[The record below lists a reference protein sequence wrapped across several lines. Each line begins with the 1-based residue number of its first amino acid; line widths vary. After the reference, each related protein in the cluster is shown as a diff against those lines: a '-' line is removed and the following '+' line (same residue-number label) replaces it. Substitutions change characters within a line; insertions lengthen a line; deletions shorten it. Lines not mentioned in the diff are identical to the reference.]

1 MDLRRVD
8 LNLLVSLDALLRERH
23 VTLAAKRMS
32 VSQPAMSSS
41 LARLRKLLDDPL
53 LVRAGRQLV
62 LTSFAEGLRE
72 PLRNILENID
82 LTLTARPHFDPLV
95 DERTFT
101 IAASDYITL
110 VLLRQVV
117 SRLSAVAS
125 GVRLHVQPVL
135 IDYVEHLRQ
144 DTIDL
149 IVLPLEVAEDVDD
162 MSRSTL
168 FIDRF
173 VCAADA
179 NHPKDL
185 NGITTEL
192 FSQLPYIAY
201 RVNGGPSNID
211 KQLDDLGVARSIEMT
226 TESFLIAP
234 FMLNGTS
241 FIAMLHERLAK
252 EVQDVAGIRLYEPPV
267 PVQPITQTLFWHPRR
282 TEDPAHR
289 WLRELIVDVAQS
301 LETEPPATEDAAG
314 GAGF

>member
-1 MDLRRVD
+1 MDLRGVD

-72 PLRNILENID
+72 PLSNILENID
-82 LTLTARPHFDPLV
+82 LTLTARPHFDPAT

-110 VLLRQVV
+110 VLLRKVV
-117 SRLSAVAS
+117 STLSVIAS

-135 IDYVEHLRQ
+135 LDYSAQLRQ

-149 IVLPLEVAEDVDD
+149 IVLPLEVAEDIGD
-162 MSRSTL
+162 MSHATL
-168 FIDRF
+168 FQDRF
-173 VCAADA
+173 VCAAG
-179 NHPKDL
+179 KDNPADL
-185 NGITTEL
+185 SRMTPES
-192 FSQLPYIAY
+192 FSRLPHIAY
-201 RVNGGPSNID
+201 RVNGGPSNVD
-211 KQLDDLGVARSIEMT
+211 QQLEELGISRSIEMT

-234 FMLNGTS
+234 FMLSGTR
-241 FIAMLHERLAK
+241 FVAMVHERLAV
-252 EVQDVAGIRLYEPPV
+252 EVRDIAGIELFEPPV
-267 PVQPITQTLFWHPRR
+267 PLKPITQTLFWHPRR
-282 TEDPAHR
+282 TNDPAHR
-289 WLRELIVDVAQS
+289 WLREQIVEAAQR
-301 LETEPPATEDAAG
+301 LTFEG
-314 GAGF
+314 